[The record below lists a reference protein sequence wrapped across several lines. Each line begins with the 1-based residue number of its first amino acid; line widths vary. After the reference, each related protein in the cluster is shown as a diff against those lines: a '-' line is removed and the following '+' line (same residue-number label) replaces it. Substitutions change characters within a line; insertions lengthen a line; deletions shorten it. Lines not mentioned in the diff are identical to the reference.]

1 MADNVLQDPAVVTQ
15 DAAWF
20 ALVQQALPEAI
31 LVFDG
36 EGRFLD
42 ANPWA
47 CQMLGYTR
55 AELLA
60 KTIIDIELDLDLP
73 AARARWQQVQAGK
86 EQVAIGRHRR
96 KDGSVF
102 LVEVRFAL
110 LVHNGQR
117 AYASVVRDVAERTVL
132 EQSLAESRVLLA
144 KRLAAAEAGVRSRDA
159 FLGLINHEF
168 RTPLHQIL
176 GSIDLLRSATSD
188 EARAKWLPIM
198 EAAAERL
205 LQQIDQSLEVVSLM
219 SGSARLNDG
228 VFAPITVLQASC
240 AKLAQFAADKH
251 VDVELIVSDDLR
263 RYVRGDE
270 TRLGHALVNYL
281 QNAIAFS
288 QGRKVT
294 VSTRIVAEDMDEV
307 FIRFMVH
314 DDGNGLSAAEK
325 DKLFAAFVQ
334 GDDGLQR
341 NHGGL
346 GIGLFI
352 TKEFAR
358 LMDGQCGV
366 DSEPGDG
373 STFWFTARFKWAD

>member
-47 CQMLGYTR
+47 CQLLGYTR

-144 KRLAAAEAGVRSRDA
+144 KRLAAAEAGCGPAMPS
-159 FLGLINHEF
+159 
-168 RTPLHQIL
+168 
-176 GSIDLLRSATSD
+176 
-188 EARAKWLPIM
+188 
-198 EAAAERL
+198 
-205 LQQIDQSLEVVSLM
+205 
-219 SGSARLNDG
+219 SG
-228 VFAPITVLQASC
+228 
-240 AKLAQFAADKH
+240 
-251 VDVELIVSDDLR
+251 
-263 RYVRGDE
+263 
-270 TRLGHALVNYL
+270 
-281 QNAIAFS
+281 
-288 QGRKVT
+288 
-294 VSTRIVAEDMDEV
+294 
-307 FIRFMVH
+307 
-314 DDGNGLSAAEK
+314 
-325 DKLFAAFVQ
+325 
-334 GDDGLQR
+334 
-341 NHGGL
+341 
-346 GIGLFI
+346 
-352 TKEFAR
+352 
-358 LMDGQCGV
+358 
-366 DSEPGDG
+366 
-373 STFWFTARFKWAD
+373 